1 MKHLENN
8 YILNSFSLIYSLV
21 NRGNDNGNT
30 KMQAKIYNKNLWL

>member
-30 KMQAKIYNKNLWL
+30 KMQTKIYNKNLWL